1 LSLEDLQE
9 KFNDV
14 SGHLEMLNFQ
24 LEEANYN
31 NKLFKDIDDLVS
43 RDSFKR
49 IITDGY
55 CKEEVIRNTMW
66 LSDIRSRV
74 KDKNNSMIGE
84 DKDLDSRDRIQE
96 KLLAIS
102 YFNEWFNGLY
112 QGTSQAE
119 GKVRAIEKEILEYKG
134 ILKEVSDSIS
144 GLN

>member
-1 LSLEDLQE
+1 
-9 KFNDV
+9 
-14 SGHLEMLNFQ
+14 
-24 LEEANYN
+24 
-31 NKLFKDIDDLVS
+31 
-43 RDSFKR
+43 
-49 IITDGY
+49 
-55 CKEEVIRNTMW
+55 MW